1 MPVFCWKYL
10 SFQSAKLEKL
20 ALFFGALPPLKT
32 SCLPAERQRGRRRKT
47 MVFHGREP
55 IKKCYAE
62 FENYV
67 SLGDTNFVK
76 PRGKIVEKIEEK
88 VEIFKALEYSKSC

>member
-1 MPVFCWKYL
+1 M
-10 SFQSAKLEKL
+10 LEIFKFSKCQIRKTGP
-20 ALFFGALPPLKT
+20 FFRRPPPLKT

-67 SLGDTNFVK
+67 SLADTNFVK
-76 PRGKIVEKIEEK
+76 TRGKIVEKMEEK

>member
-1 MPVFCWKYL
+1 
-10 SFQSAKLEKL
+10 
-20 ALFFGALPPLKT
+20 
-32 SCLPAERQRGRRRKT
+32 

-55 IKKCYAE
+55 IRKCYAE

-76 PRGKIVEKIEEK
+76 PIGKIVEKIEEK

>member
-1 MPVFCWKYL
+1 M
-10 SFQSAKLEKL
+10 LEIFKFSKCQIRKTG
-20 ALFFGALPPLKT
+20 LFFRRPPPLKIT
-32 SCLPAERQRGRRRKT
+32 CLPAERQRGRRRKT

-67 SLGDTNFVK
+67 SLADTNFVK
-76 PRGKIVEKIEEK
+76 TRGKIVKKIEEK
-88 VEIFKALEYSKSC
+88 VEILKALEYSKSC

>member
-1 MPVFCWKYL
+1 
-10 SFQSAKLEKL
+10 
-20 ALFFGALPPLKT
+20 
-32 SCLPAERQRGRRRKT
+32 

-67 SLGDTNFVK
+67 SLADTNFVK
-76 PRGKIVEKIEEK
+76 TRGKIVKKIEEK
-88 VEIFKALEYSKSC
+88 VEILKALEYSKSCWNLKKKLLKVLKLF